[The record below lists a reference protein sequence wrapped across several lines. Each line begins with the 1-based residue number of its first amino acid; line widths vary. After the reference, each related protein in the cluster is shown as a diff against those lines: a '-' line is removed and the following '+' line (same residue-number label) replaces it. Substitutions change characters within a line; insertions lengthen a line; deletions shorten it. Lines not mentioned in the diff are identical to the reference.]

1 MKIWGSAKYLKV
13 VNKQNY
19 SLEKKKS
26 GSEEN
31 ENKYMK
37 QDLREYLVP
46 NLKRELQNAMQKK
59 SKIIEG
65 TKETANKKNEE
76 EKTLTFTDLQ

>member
-1 MKIWGSAKYLKV
+1 
-13 VNKQNY
+13 
-19 SLEKKKS
+19 
-26 GSEEN
+26 
-31 ENKYMK
+31 MK

-59 SKIIEG
+59 SKIVEG
-65 TKETANKKNEE
+65 TKEIANNKNGE